1 MQVTKAYDA
10 VKEVNYLDLSQA
22 GQQAWESSMQYNKD
36 HISRIETQVTLKT
49 YSLRHAFSS
58 ARFPAS

>member
-22 GQQAWESSMQYNKD
+22 GQQAWESSMQYYKD
-36 HISRIETQVTLKT
+36 HISRIETQVTLITVKLIN
-49 YSLRHAFSS
+49 SFSPQTC
-58 ARFPAS
+58 FL